1 MLNIQI
7 CSFQDHKKSNGRKHK
22 SFTLFYS
29 PISRIPLYKLFRRV
43 SRMTRKVY
51 PISWV
56 KFSENQ
62 AESVLHRKT
71 KQQEDPVASIFRGFA
86 T

>member
-1 MLNIQI
+1 MNCQ
-7 CSFQDHKKSNGRKHK
+7 KSNERKHK

-29 PISRIPLYKLFRRV
+29 PISRILLYKLFRRV

-62 AESVLHRKT
+62 AESVLHGKT